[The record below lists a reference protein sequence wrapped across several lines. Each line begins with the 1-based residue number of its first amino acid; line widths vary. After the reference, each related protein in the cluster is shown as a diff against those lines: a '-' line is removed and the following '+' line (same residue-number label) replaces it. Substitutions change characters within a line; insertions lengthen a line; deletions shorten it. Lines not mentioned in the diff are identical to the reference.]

1 MRQKGTLFYGS
12 AKQRRDSARLERG
25 LNYVSRV
32 NACLVQSY
40 EDSAEGRTLLAD
52 FLGRAFGSAGDSV
65 DWCRR
70 FEQWWDLNP
79 AGDLCHE
86 KGWVLKARESG
97 EIVGFLGLIP
107 LCYAVDGKPVP
118 AVVPTTWVV
127 EPAFREASMMLGRK
141 LQEFEGRTLIVSTT
155 GRRDF
160 RDRLVRRG
168 WVLSGAA
175 IRQFLPCGRWARFL
189 IGESLPLRE
198 GRRITSEVDDVRS
211 VAESCQSG
219 RGIEKWITPDYLRWY
234 RQSPAREHRFAGVI
248 DSDGRLT
255 SFLMLAPAP
264 VWGVLRAWS
273 VVDWFTTEPGYG
285 ELRRLLSAVAESPE
299 KAGLCEASGL
309 SPFFLKLTSMVDDEV
324 WSGVRG
330 LLRAPVSLNHFHR
343 APESLRF
350 LPKRCVLAEG
360 DLGL

>member
-1 MRQKGTLFYGS
+1 MSRNGALFYGS
-12 AKQRRDSARLERG
+12 AKPSGDSARLERG
-25 LNYVSRV
+25 LNYGSRV
-32 NACLVQSY
+32 NVCLAQPY
-40 EDSAEGRTLLAD
+40 EDSAEARTLLAD
-52 FLGRAFGSAGDSV
+52 FLGRVFGSAGDSV
-65 DWCRR
+65 DWSRR

-79 AGDLCHE
+79 ASELCHE
-86 KGWVLKARESG
+86 KGWVLKARGSG

-107 LCYAVDGKPVP
+107 WCYAVDGKPTP

-127 EPAFREASMMLGRK
+127 EPQFREASMMLGRK

-155 GRRDF
+155 GRQDF

-189 IGESLPLRE
+189 IRESLPLRE
-198 GRRITSEVDDVRS
+198 GRRITSEVGDVSS
-211 VAESCQSG
+211 VAVSCQSG

-255 SFLMLAPAP
+255 SFLMLTPAP
-264 VWGVLRAWS
+264 VWGVLNAWS
-273 VVDWFTTEPGYG
+273 VVDWFTTEPGNG
-285 ELRRLLSAVAESPE
+285 ELRALLAEVAESPA
-299 KAGLCEASGL
+299 KVGLCQENGT
-309 SPFFLKLTSMVDDEV
+309 SPLFLRLTSMVDDEV
-324 WSGVRG
+324 WAGVRG
-330 LLRAPVSLNHFHR
+330 LLRASVSLNHFHR